1 MITVEGVYKD
11 GKVELLEAVSI
22 EQQSRVL
29 VTFLEN
35 SDIPL
40 SALGIDEDEAAVL
53 RHKMETFEDWNEP
66 AMDIY
71 NDYDNARSALNGGV

>member
-40 SALGIDEDEAAVL
+40 SALGIDDDEAAVL

>member
-35 SDIPL
+35 SDISL
-40 SALGIDEDEAAVL
+40 SALGIGEDEAAEL
-53 RHKMETFEDWNEP
+53 RQKMDMFEDWNEP

-71 NDYDNARSALNGGV
+71 NDYDNARSALNDGV

>member
-29 VTFLEN
+29 VTFFEN

-40 SALGIDEDEAAVL
+40 SALGIDEDEAAEL
-53 RHKMETFEDWNEP
+53 RHKMDTFEDWNEP
-66 AMDIY
+66 AMDMY
-71 NDYDNARSALNGGV
+71 NDYDNARSALNDGV

>member
-35 SDIPL
+35 TDIAL
-40 SALGIDEDEAAVL
+40 SALGIGEDEAAEL
-53 RHKMETFEDWNEP
+53 RQKMDAFEDWNEP

>member
-35 SDIPL
+35 SDIRL

-53 RHKMETFEDWNEP
+53 RHKMDTFEDWNEP

>member
-40 SALGIDEDEAAVL
+40 SALGIDDDEAAVL

-71 NDYDNARSALNGGV
+71 NDYDNARSVLNGGV

>member
-35 SDIPL
+35 SDIAL
-40 SALGIDEDEAAVL
+40 SALGIGEDEAAEL
-53 RHKMETFEDWNEP
+53 RQKMDAFEDWNEP

>member
-53 RHKMETFEDWNEP
+53 RHKMDTFEDWNEP
-66 AMDIY
+66 TMDIY